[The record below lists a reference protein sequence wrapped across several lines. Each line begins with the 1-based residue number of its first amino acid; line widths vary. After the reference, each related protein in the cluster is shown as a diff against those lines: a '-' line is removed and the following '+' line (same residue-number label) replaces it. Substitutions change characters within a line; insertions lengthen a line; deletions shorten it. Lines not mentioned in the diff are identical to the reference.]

1 MDTVAKLHK
10 AQTLDPTVMDA
21 ETVLKMATN
30 RSACVLGLESI
41 TGSLEAGKKADLIIV
56 DTDRPHLTPMY
67 NPVSHMVY
75 AARGSDVTTVII
87 NGTLVMKDSRL
98 TAMDLERIIK
108 DINQIA
114 RRISAKN

>member
-1 MDTVAKLHK
+1 
-10 AQTLDPTVMDA
+10 
-21 ETVLKMATN
+21 MATS
-30 RSACVLGLESI
+30 RSARVLGLESI
-41 TGSLEAGKKADLIIV
+41 IGSLETGKKADLIIV

-87 NGTLVMKDSRL
+87 NGTLVMNDSRL
-98 TAMDLERIIK
+98 TTLDLEGIIK
-108 DINQIA
+108 DVNRIA